1 MNTQSIVP
9 LRQAESMA
17 NRQQPGPEMPATFA
31 AHLEGVPIPERRWL
45 VPGWIPDKAVTL
57 IGGDGGVGKSLL
69 MLQLMASAA
78 LGRDWLGFDV
88 PKRKAF
94 AMFCEDDETEVHIRL
109 KSILDGYAAPFQSVD
124 GMAWAARTGQEN
136 VLMSFPSQGNEP
148 GKPTRVFHELRRRV
162 LGMGA
167 RLVIVDTVA
176 DTFGGNE
183 NFRSQVRGFV
193 GLLRNLAN
201 EIDGAVILT
210 AHPSVAGQQ
219 TGTGLSGST
228 AWNNSVRSRLYLT
241 RPPAKDGADDP
252 DARVLKR
259 MKSNYAGVGDEI
271 KMTWQNGVLVSDTP
285 AGPLDRAVAAS
296 RADKQFLE
304 FLAMLNSQGENVT
317 TKPCP
322 TYAPKVMA
330 ARFKDRG
337 ARRNDLEGAM
347 HRLLNEGKIRVETDG
362 PASRQRSRLV
372 IAGGEK

>member
-1 MNTQSIVP
+1 
-9 LRQAESMA
+9 
-17 NRQQPGPEMPATFA
+17 
-31 AHLEGVPIPERRWL
+31 
-45 VPGWIPDKAVTL
+45 
-57 IGGDGGVGKSLL
+57 
-69 MLQLMASAA
+69 
-78 LGRDWLGFDV
+78 
-88 PKRKAF
+88 
-94 AMFCEDDETEVHIRL
+94 MFCEDDEAEVHIRL
-109 KSILDGYAAPFQSVD
+109 KAILDGYAAPFQSVD

-136 VLMSFPSQGNEP
+136 VLMSFPTSGNEP
-148 GKPTRVFHELRRRV
+148 GKPTRVYHELRRRV

-241 RPPAKDGADDP
+241 RPPAKEGEGDP
-252 DARVLKR
+252 DARLLKR

-285 AGPLDRAVAAS
+285 AGPLDRAIMEN
-296 RADKQFLE
+296 RAGAVFLE
-304 FLAMLNSQGENVT
+304 LLKWHRSTESNVSA
-317 TKPCP
+317 TKQSRN
-322 TYAPKVMA
+322 YAPNTFAKHPDRQGVSKA
-330 ARFKDRG
+330 AFE
-337 ARRNDLEGAM
+337 AAM
-347 HRLLNEGKIRVETDG
+347 HRLLRDKRIVVETYGRPSD
-362 PASRQRSRLV
+362 PKARLV
-372 IAGGEK
+372 EVPQ

>member
-45 VPGWIPDKAVTL
+45 VPGWIPDRAVTL

-94 AMFCEDDETEVHIRL
+94 AMFCEDDEAEVHIRL
-109 KSILDGYAAPFQSVD
+109 KAILDGYAAPFQSVD

-136 VLMSFPSQGNEP
+136 VLMSFPSQGNDP
-148 GKPTRVFHELRRRV
+148 GKPTRVYHELRRRV

-241 RPPAKDGADDP
+241 RPPAKEGEGDP
-252 DARVLKR
+252 DARLLKR
-259 MKSNYAGVGDEI
+259 MKSKYAGVGDEI

-285 AGPLDRAVAAS
+285 AGPLDRAIMEN
-296 RADKQFLE
+296 RAGAVFLE
-304 FLAMLNSQGENVT
+304 LLKWHRSTESNVSA
-317 TKPCP
+317 TKQSRN
-322 TYAPKVMA
+322 YAPNTFAKHPDRQGVSKA
-330 ARFKDRG
+330 AFE
-337 ARRNDLEGAM
+337 AAM
-347 HRLLNEGKIRVETDG
+347 HRLLRDKRIVVETYGRPSD
-362 PASRQRSRLV
+362 PKARLV
-372 IAGGEK
+372 EVPQ